1 MSLSRAVVQWANA
14 TPPRTRVVWL
24 GLCCW
29 AVTDLLPALHRTP
42 QQNVL
47 SWTLLGLAPL
57 LLAVGLLL
65 FRSYPD
71 LAAYVLLCGFPIA
84 LAVSMSRLE
93 HELSM
98 ITYSPLSLAFS
109 LLTLGAYAASASQ
122 MAALHE
128 PERTVEHKPLGE
140 VPPVDTERRRQRLG
154 LLALSVVTIGS
165 IANVLWG
172 SFQSPADYREDWGR
186 AAPSGAVLSAL
197 LAGLLGCLAIAFV
210 APALRVERRRG
221 KREQNRYRKVVR
233 PLLAAGSLVVLYF
246 IARSTR

>member
-1 MSLSRAVVQWANA
+1 
-14 TPPRTRVVWL
+14 VVWL

-29 AVTDLLPALHRTP
+29 AVTDVLPALHRTP

-47 SWTLLGLAPL
+47 SWLLLGLPPL

-65 FRSYPD
+65 FRAYPD
-71 LAAYVLLCGFPIA
+71 LASYVLLCGFPIA

-93 HELSM
+93 HELSL

-109 LLTLGAYAASASQ
+109 LLTLGGYASSASQ
-122 MAALHE
+122 MGALHE
-128 PERTVEHKPLGE
+128 PERAVEHKPLGE

-154 LLALSVVTIGS
+154 LLALSMVTVGS
-165 IANVLWG
+165 IVNVLWG

-210 APALRVERRRG
+210 APALRAERRRG
-221 KREQNRYRKVVR
+221 KRAQSRYRKVAR
-233 PLLAAGSLVVLYF
+233 PLLAAGSLVVFYF